1 MFGTRKD
8 RGITLSNNDLILLR
22 QLLNQKRL
30 ELAPDL
36 PESEY
41 FQLFASEQALKDHD
55 LSYDEINQGVV
66 DGGGDGGIDGVFL
79 FVNGTLTAEPVG
91 PADVKRGVSLELVF
105 IQAKTS
111 AGFSETAVDKFLSS
125 TRDLLDLNAD
135 LDGLA
140 SVYRADLLS
149 KISDFRDTYLALA
162 SKFPKLSVRYYY
174 AALGTEVHPN
184 VERKVAPLR
193 TLVESQFS
201 PVAFGFDFLTAGKLL
216 ELARMSPSAAHQLR
230 LAESPIATGDQGY
243 LCLVGL
249 NDYCAFVT
257 EDDGALK
264 ERVFEGNVRDYQGN
278 TEVNKAIRE
287 TLNNQ
292 GDEDFWWLNN
302 GVSIICA
309 SATLSGKTLT
319 LENPEVVNGL
329 QTSREIFH
337 VFSSGGHDA
346 EPRNVLVRVLVP
358 KEEESRDRIIRATN
372 SQTSIPIASLRATDR
387 IHRNIEEFLAAR
399 GLFYDRRKNYYKNQG
414 KPVKSIISISSL
426 AQCVLACAMRDPGN
440 ARARPS
446 SLLKRDDD
454 YGRIFDESH
463 PLAMYHVCA
472 ALGRR
477 IEEAL
482 RLEECA
488 VERSQWNNIR
498 YYALML
504 LGLRLA
510 GGVLPS
516 MQQVADVDI
525 TGADD
530 ESCLACIQEAW
541 DEYQS
546 LGGTDQV
553 AKGNQFGTR
562 LVEQHRQSIIQGV
575 DQAENAP
582 EHEPERVDGEGLDSA
597 GAPPSPSS

>member
-1 MFGTRKD
+1 VETERHVEVYFNRISCSRETAG
-8 RGITLSNNDLILLR
+8 GIALSNNDLILLK
-22 QLLNQKRL
+22 QLLEQKRQ

-36 PESEY
+36 PEAEY

-79 FVNGTLTAEPVG
+79 FVNGTLTAEAVDPTEF
-91 PADVKRGVSLELVF
+91 KRGVSLELVF

-111 AGFSETAVDKFLSS
+111 SGFSEAAVDRFLSS
-125 TRDLLDLNAD
+125 TRDLLDLNTN
-135 LDGLA
+135 LDSLA

-149 KISDFRDTYLALA
+149 KMSDFRETYLALA
-162 SKFPKLSVRYYY
+162 SKFPKLSIRYCY

-184 VERKVAPLR
+184 VDRRVAPLR
-193 TLVESQFS
+193 ALVESQFS
-201 PVAFGFDFLTAGKLL
+201 PVAFVFEFLTAGRLL
-216 ELARMSPSAAHQLR
+216 ALARMSPSTAHQLR

-249 NDYCAFVT
+249 RDYCAFVT

-278 TEVNKAIRE
+278 TEVNKAIRD
-287 TLNNQ
+287 TLAEP
-292 GDEDFWWLNN
+292 GEEDFWWLNN

-319 LENPEVVNGL
+319 VENPEVVNGL

-337 VFSSGGHDA
+337 VFSSAGRDGDT
-346 EPRNVLVRVLVP
+346 RNILVRVLVP
-358 KEEESRDRIIRATN
+358 GEDESRDRIIRATN
-372 SQTSIPIASLRATDR
+372 SQTTIPIASLRATDR
-387 IHRNIEEFLAAR
+387 IHRNIEEFLTGR

-414 KPVKSIISISSL
+414 KPVKSIVSISSL

-463 PLAMYHVCA
+463 PLAVYHVSA
-472 ALGRR
+472 VLGRR

-488 VERSQWNNIR
+488 VERSHWNNIR

-516 MQQVADVDI
+516 MQQLAAVNVEA
-525 TGADD
+525 ADD
-530 ESCLACIQEAW
+530 GTCLQCIRDAW
-541 DEYQS
+541 DEYEAM
-546 LGGTDQV
+546 GGTDQV
-553 AKGNQFGTR
+553 AKGSELGTR
-562 LVEQHRQSIIQGV
+562 LIEQHRQAVLG
-575 DQAENAP
+575 
-582 EHEPERVDGEGLDSA
+582 H
-597 GAPPSPSS
+597 

>member
-1 MFGTRKD
+1 M
-8 RGITLSNNDLILLR
+8 SNNDLILVR
-22 QLLNQKRL
+22 QLLEQRRL

-36 PESEY
+36 SEADY
-41 FQLFASEQALKDHD
+41 FQLFVSEQALKDHD

-79 FVNGTLTAEPVG
+79 FVNGTLTAEPVN
-91 PADVKRGVSLELVF
+91 PTEVKRGASLELVF
-105 IQAKTS
+105 MQAKTS
-111 AGFSETAVDKFLSS
+111 SGFSEAAVDKFLSS
-125 TRDLLDLNAD
+125 TRDLLDLNTSIED
-135 LDGLA
+135 LA

-162 SKFPKLSVRYYY
+162 SKFPKLSVRYCY

-184 VERKVAPLR
+184 VDRKVAPLR
-193 TLVESQFS
+193 TLVESLFS
-201 PVAFGFDFLTAGKLL
+201 PVNFGFEFLTAGRLL
-216 ELARMSPSAAHQLR
+216 ELARMSPSTAHQLR

-249 NDYCAFVT
+249 RDYCAFIT

-278 TEVNKAIRE
+278 TEVNKAIRD
-287 TLNNQ
+287 TLTEQ

-319 LENPEVVNGL
+319 LESPEVVNGL

-337 VFSSGGHDA
+337 VFSQGAHDGDS
-346 EPRNVLVRVLVP
+346 RNVLVRVLVP
-358 KEEESRDRIIRATN
+358 SEEESRDHIIRATN

-387 IHRNIEEFLAAR
+387 IHRNIEEFLSAR

-426 AQCVLACAMRDPGN
+426 AQCVLACAMQDPGN

-446 SLLKRDDD
+446 SLLKRDED

-463 PLAMYHVCA
+463 PLAMYYVCA
-472 ALGRR
+472 ILGRR
-477 IEEAL
+477 TEDAMRRET
-482 RLEECA
+482 CP
-488 VERSQWNNIR
+488 VESSQWNNIR

-510 GGVLPS
+510 GSVLPS
-516 MQQVADVDI
+516 MHQIANVDVAA
-525 TGADD
+525 ADD
-530 ESCLACIQEAW
+530 EVCLACIQDAW
-541 DEYQS
+541 NEYRS

-553 AKGNQFGTR
+553 AKGNQLGAR
-562 LVEQHRQSIIQGV
+562 LVEKHRQSIVGECGT
-575 DQAENAP
+575 DQNTQNAFEENP
-582 EHEPERVDGEGLDSA
+582 EQVDGEGRS
-597 GAPPSPSS
+597 